1 MKFLQLFGVYG
12 CRGIYHYITS
22 SIIFW
27 EGDKIANGFLSAQ
40 NCDQSI
46 KSECNSPMWRRAVLK
61 SIHQIS
67 KLCLCFLSGEAQEFK
82 HLGLSIFIVDSYRT
96 STDFVSV

>member
-1 MKFLQLFGVYG
+1 MKFLQLFGVDR
-12 CRGIYHYITS
+12 CRGIYHHITS
-22 SIIFW
+22 SIVFW

-46 KSECNSPMWRRAVLK
+46 KSESYSPVWWRAILE
-61 SIHQIS
+61 SIHQKS
-67 KLCLCFLSGEAQEFK
+67 KLCFCFLSGEAQEFK
-82 HLGLSIFIVDSYRT
+82 DLSLSIFIVDSYRT